1 MRLTQEQRKAFHE
14 VYRLI
19 LEEAATD
26 QAEEDDTEEEEAP
39 QPALIGEA

>member
-1 MRLTQEQRKAFHE
+1 MELTQEQRQAFHE

-26 QAEEDDTEEEEAP
+26 QDEEEEETP
-39 QPALIGEA
+39 QLVGEAT